1 MSQGVGNRMNKP
13 TREQAEGAV
22 RTLLAYTGED
32 WPAVVRQAA
41 LIGCFVVTL
50 GVALFACA
58 P

>member
-1 MSQGVGNRMNKP
+1 VGNRMNKP